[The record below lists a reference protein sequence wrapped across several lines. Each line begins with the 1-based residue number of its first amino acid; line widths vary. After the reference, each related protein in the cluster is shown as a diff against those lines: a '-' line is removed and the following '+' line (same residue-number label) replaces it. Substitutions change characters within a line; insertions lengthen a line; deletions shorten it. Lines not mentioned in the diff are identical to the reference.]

1 MPINFEQPMT
11 TYELIA
17 IILSILALVI
27 PALKWLY
34 DKFLK
39 RLEIDFLPSGMI
51 TLLHNRSGSYITLGG
66 VYEAKNKS
74 TTVKEISAKV
84 IRKSDNA
91 TLSLLW
97 SVFPSLVFRS
107 VAGNYETTFETAH
120 PFKVEADT
128 LAPAFVEFSNTA
140 SNMTE
145 VSDGILFPVVKASTA
160 ILSQANITVLAADTA
175 VKSLPEYNTAKLA
188 LNDFFFWKADIY
200 ELVLTTVHSKGTFDK
215 KYVFQLLAD
224 ESSSLRSN
232 IDNLLVIH
240 VANHFGLS
248 LQMKSVRKEF
258 EENKQ

>member
-17 IILSILALVI
+17 IILSVLALVF
-27 PALKWLY
+27 PALRWGY
-34 DKFLK
+34 DKFFK
-39 RLEIDFLPSGMI
+39 RLKIDFLPSGVI

-74 TTVKEISAKV
+74 TTIKEISAKV

-97 SVFPSLVFRS
+97 STFPSPVVRS
-107 VAGNYETTFETAH
+107 VAGNYETAFETAH

-128 LAPAFVEFSNTA
+128 LAPAFVEFSNTT

-145 VSDGILFPVVKASTA
+145 VSDGILSPVVNASTV
-160 ILSQANITVLAADTA
+160 ILSQANVAVWDADTA
-175 VKSLPEYNTAKLA
+175 VKSLPEYTTAKLA
-188 LNDFFFWKADIY
+188 LNDFFFWKADTY
-200 ELVLTTVHSKGTFDK
+200 ELVLTTDHSKGTFDK
-215 KYVFQLLAD
+215 KYVFQLSAD

-240 VANHFGLS
+240 VANHFRLS

-258 EENKQ
+258 KEKV

>member
-17 IILSILALVI
+17 IILSVLALVF
-27 PALKWLY
+27 PVLKWVY
-34 DKFLK
+34 DKFIK
-39 RLEIDFLPSGMI
+39 RLKIDFLPSGVI

-74 TTVKEISAKV
+74 TTIKEISAKV

-97 SVFPSLVFRS
+97 STFPSPVVRS
-107 VAGNYETTFETAH
+107 VAGNYETAFETAH

-128 LAPAFVEFSNTA
+128 LAPAFVEFSNTT

-145 VSDGILFPVVKASTA
+145 VSDGILYPVINASTA
-160 ILSQANITVLAADTA
+160 ILSQANIAVLAADAA

-188 LNDFFFWKADIY
+188 LNDYFFWKADAY
-200 ELVLTTVHSKGTFDK
+200 ELVLTTVHSKGLFDK
-215 KYVFQLLAD
+215 KYVFQLSAD
-224 ESSSLRSN
+224 ESKSLRSN

-240 VANHFGLS
+240 VANHFRLS
-248 LQMKSVRKEF
+248 LQMNSVRKEF
-258 EENKQ
+258 IGQKQ

>member
-84 IRKSDNA
+84 NA

-97 SVFPSLVFRS
+97 SVFPSPVFRS